1 MRNETNILI
10 KLMKGLIKAFAL
22 VIAQIAKIIYLIVR
36 AFNNL
41 NAKLFMKLPRL
52 LRVAII
58 YLLIGLSIFAFE
70 KPRVL
75 VKEVL
80 SSSIVE
86 QNETLQ
92 NEINI
97 QLSQLEQKDNEIR
110 NLKVVANLKDIEKK
124 IYNKSVES
132 GLTHEQAILVVA
144 ISKHET
150 GNWTSTLYKNNNN
163 FGGVY
168 NSSAKSF
175 YSYTSNEKGLE
186 AFVNLLK
193 NNYFGKGLDTIEKIG
208 SKYCPVGAENDPS
221 GVNKHWVP
229 KVTEYYNN
237 YLNVK

>member
-1 MRNETNILI
+1 MKNETSILI
-10 KLMKGLIKAFAL
+10 RLMKGLVKAFAL
-22 VIAQIAKIIYLIVR
+22 VIAQIAKIIYLIIR

-52 LRVAII
+52 VRVAII

-97 QLSQLEQKDNEIR
+97 QISQLEQKDNEIR
-110 NLKVVANLKDIEKK
+110 TLKIIANLKDIEKK

-150 GNWTSTLYKNNNN
+150 GNWTSTLYKNSNN
-163 FGGVY
+163 FGGIY
-168 NSSAKSF
+168 NSKEQKF
-175 YSYTSNEKGLE
+175 YSYESNEKGLQ

-193 NNYFGKGLDTIEKIG
+193 NNYFGKGLNTIEEIG
-208 SKYCPVGAENDPS
+208 AKYCPVGAKNDPN

-229 KVTEYYNN
+229 KVTEYYNS

>member
-1 MRNETNILI
+1 MKNETSILV
-10 KLMKGLIKAFAL
+10 KLVKGLIKAFAL
-22 VIAQIAKIIYLIVR
+22 VIGQIAKMIYLIIR

-75 VKEVL
+75 IKEVL

-86 QNETLQ
+86 QVETLE

-97 QLSQLEQKDNEIR
+97 QNNQLTQKDNEIAR
-110 NLKVVANLKDIEKK
+110 LNVIAKLNDIEKK
-124 IYNKSVES
+124 IYNASINSE
-132 GLTHEQAILVVA
+132 LTHEQAILVVA

-150 GNWTSTLYKNNNN
+150 GNWTSNLYKNNNN
-163 FGGVY
+163 FGGIY
-168 NSSAKSF
+168 NSKEQKF
-175 YSYTSNEKGLE
+175 YSYESNDKGLQ

-193 NNYFGKGLDTIEKIG
+193 NNYFGKGLDTIEEIG
-208 SKYCPVGAENDPS
+208 AKYCPIGASNDPT
-221 GVNKHWVP
+221 GVNQHWVP
-229 KVTEYYNN
+229 KVTQYYNN
-237 YLNVK
+237 YLGK

>member
-1 MRNETNILI
+1 MKNETSILV
-10 KLMKGLIKAFAL
+10 KLVKGLIKAFAL
-22 VIAQIAKIIYLIVR
+22 VIGQIAKMIYLIIR

-75 VKEVL
+75 IKEVL

-86 QNETLQ
+86 QVETLE

-97 QLSQLEQKDNEIR
+97 QNSQLEAKDKEIER
-110 NLKVVANLKDIEKK
+110 LKVVANLKDIEKK
-124 IYNKSVES
+124 IYNKALES
-132 GLTHEQAILVVA
+132 DLTHEQAILVVA

-150 GNWTSTLYKNNNN
+150 GNWTSSLYKENNN
-163 FGGVY
+163 FGGIY
-168 NSSAKSF
+168 NSKEKKF
-175 YSYTSNEKGLE
+175 YSYESNEKGLQ

-193 NNYFGKGLDTIEKIG
+193 NNYFGKGLNTIEEIG
-208 SKYCPVGAENDPS
+208 AKYCPVGANNDPK
-221 GVNKHWVP
+221 GINQHWVP
-229 KVTEYYNN
+229 KVTQYYNN
-237 YLNVK
+237 YLGK

>member
-80 SSSIVE
+80 SSSLVE

-168 NSSAKSF
+168 NSKEQKF
-175 YSYTSNEKGLE
+175 YSYESNTKGLE

>member
-1 MRNETNILI
+1 MKKETNILI
-10 KLMKGLIKAFAL
+10 KLIKGLIKAFAL
-22 VIAQIAKIIYLIVR
+22 VIAQIMKIIYLIIR

-58 YLLIGLSIFAFE
+58 YLLIGLSVFAFE

-86 QNETLQ
+86 QVETLQ
-92 NEINI
+92 NEIDNLLTQI
-97 QLSQLEQKDNEIR
+97 KTKDNEIAR
-110 NLKVVANLKDIEKK
+110 LQVIAKLNDTEKS

-132 GLTHEQAILVVA
+132 GLTHEQAILLVA

-150 GNWTSTLYKNNNN
+150 GNWTSDLYKNNNN
-163 FGGVY
+163 FGGIY
-168 NSSAKSF
+168 NGREEKF
-175 YSYTSNEKGLE
+175 YSYKSKEEGLQ

-193 NNYFGKGLDTIEKIG
+193 NNYFGKGLKSIEEIG
-208 SKYCPVGAENDPS
+208 NKYCPVGASNDPK
-221 GVNKHWVP
+221 GVNVNWIP
-229 KVTEYYNN
+229 KVSQYYNN
-237 YLNVK
+237 YLGK

>member
-1 MRNETNILI
+1 MRNETSILI
-10 KLMKGLIKAFAL
+10 RLMKGLVKAFAL
-22 VIAQIAKIIYLIVR
+22 VIAQIAKIIYLIIR

-52 LRVAII
+52 VRVAII

-97 QLSQLEQKDNEIR
+97 QISQLEQKDNEIR
-110 NLKVVANLKDIEKK
+110 TLKVIANLKDIEKK

-150 GNWTSTLYKNNNN
+150 GNWTSTLYKNSNN
-163 FGGVY
+163 FGGIY
-168 NSSAKSF
+168 NGKEQKF
-175 YSYTSNEKGLE
+175 YSYESNEKGLQ

-193 NNYFGKGLDTIEKIG
+193 NNYFGKGLNTIEKIG
-208 SKYCPVGAENDPS
+208 AKYCPVGAKNDPN

-229 KVTEYYNN
+229 KVTEYYNS